1 MSNDLGIK
9 IVSVVSGVSSEFDVL
24 FDVIVT
30 FVLFIVMLV
39 LFIVMLVLFIVM
51 FAESQ

>member
-24 FDVIVT
+24 FDVIYDVAASM
-30 FVLFIVMLV
+30 LFENLEAVGMI
-39 LFIVMLVLFIVM
+39 LF
-51 FAESQ
+51 